1 MSFAQAI
8 DTRLGCAH
16 PWPMPRIIQIR
27 NVPDRLHV
35 ELKGRAADAGQSLSD
50 YILSR
55 IGEAASKTK
64 STTPSVRVQRGPKV
78 KVKSP
83 VAAAVLRKLR
93 GV

>member
-1 MSFAQAI
+1 
-8 DTRLGCAH
+8 
-16 PWPMPRIIQIR
+16 MPRIIQIR

-55 IGEAASKTK
+55 IGDAARDAASTNAAA
-64 STTPSVRVQRGPKV
+64 PSIRVQRGPRV

-93 GV
+93 GA

>member
-1 MSFAQAI
+1 
-8 DTRLGCAH
+8 
-16 PWPMPRIIQIR
+16 MPRIIQIR

-55 IGEAASKTK
+55 IGEAAAAAEAGRPAKTDG
-64 STTPSVRVQRGPKV
+64 PSIKVLRGPRV

>member
-1 MSFAQAI
+1 
-8 DTRLGCAH
+8 
-16 PWPMPRIIQIR
+16 MPRIIQIR

-55 IGEAASKTK
+55 IGDAAARATGG
-64 STTPSVRVQRGPKV
+64 TPTVRVHRGPKV

>member
-1 MSFAQAI
+1 
-8 DTRLGCAH
+8 
-16 PWPMPRIIQIR
+16 MPRIIQIR

-55 IGEAASKTK
+55 VGEAAK
-64 STTPSVRVQRGPKV
+64 SAAAATADGPSIRVHRGPRV

-93 GV
+93 GA

>member
-1 MSFAQAI
+1 
-8 DTRLGCAH
+8 
-16 PWPMPRIIQIR
+16 MPRIIQIR

-55 IGEAASKTK
+55 IGEAAGAGKAGSAAKGDG
-64 STTPSVRVQRGPKV
+64 PSIRVHRGPRV

-93 GV
+93 GA